1 MMATGSTLLAS
12 VRSCSLDCALFAERL
27 SVLEHTH
34 FFPTEASVLDCHA
47 EERVFIL
54 LVVGGKGVLVKQH
67 QFRVVRAGFREF
79 GKLRSD
85 GRDQAGLSLHALV
98 VGHRAMRIADPESQ
112 RVPRSEERRVGK
124 EWRAR

>member
-12 VRSCSLDCALFAERL
+12 VRSCSLNCALFAERL

-47 EERVFIL
+47 EEHIFVL
-54 LVVGGKGVLVKQH
+54 LVIGGKGVLVKQNK
-67 QFRVVRAGFREF
+67 FCVFRAGFREF

-85 GRDQAGLSLHALV
+85 GRDQAGLSLHAFV
-98 VGHRAMRIADPESQ
+98 VGH
-112 RVPRSEERRVGK
+112 
-124 EWRAR
+124 